1 MTAVLEMPGME
12 GREAIGQWDWL
23 RVVKRIRLG
32 RRRTGLRTTLL
43 TLATYAKR
51 DGSNV
56 FPSVERLARET
67 EQGRRTVLRH
77 LALLRDVYR
86 LIGRIARGGGRGR
99 RGVTS
104 RYQLTVPEDLLAEF
118 AMLDPDGRPPAS
130 PIQVPRGLPPT
141 AGVPCVAALHA
152 TGPPGRRLHLVR

>member
-1 MTAVLEMPGME
+1 MTAALQTPGME
-12 GREAIGQWDWL
+12 GREAISQWDWL
-23 RVVKRIRLG
+23 RVVKRLRFG
-32 RRRTGLRTTLL
+32 RRRTGLRATVL

-56 FPSVERLARET
+56 FPSVDRLARET

-99 RGVTS
+99 SGVTS
-104 RYQLTVPEDLLAEF
+104 RYQLTVPDDLLNAF
-118 AMLDPDGRPPAS
+118 SMLDPDGRLVAT
-130 PIQVPRGLPPT
+130 PIQVPPAPPT
-141 AGVPCVAALHA
+141 DADVPRLAELRDG
-152 TGPPGRRLHLVR
+152 GPPGRHLHLVR

>member
-1 MTAVLEMPGME
+1 MTAALETPGME

-23 RVVKRIRLG
+23 RVVRRVRLG
-32 RRRTGLRTTLL
+32 RRRTGLRATLL

-104 RYQLTVPEDLLAEF
+104 RYQLTVPADLLDEF
-118 AMLDPDGRPPAS
+118 AMLDPDGHPPPPPIGAPRAVESATDMPRP
-130 PIQVPRGLPPT
+130 VDLD
-141 AGVPCVAALHA
+141 A
-152 TGPPGRRLHLVR
+152 TGPPGRHLHLIR